1 MARFSTA
8 SHLIF
13 TCLFEWKDAT
23 IKVKKKKGIRK
34 KRALK
39 YPTHPRYQSYGK
51 SFKMKT
57 AWFMN
62 PDKVVYQKIVHL

>member
-8 SHLIF
+8 SNLIF

-39 YPTHPRYQSYGK
+39 YPTHPDTNH
-51 SFKMKT
+51 T
-57 AWFMN
+57 AKALKWRR
-62 PDKVVYQKIVHL
+62 PGS